1 MIKHLVVAAGLLALP
16 AAALAQN
23 KAPEG
28 AAVGAGA
35 GAVGGAIVGGPVGAA
50 VGAVGGAIVGG
61 LAGSTQKE
69 FHTYVVEQRH
79 PAYTWDGKVV
89 VGGTLPETGVTYY
102 TVPEKY
108 GVKTYRYTV
117 VNDRVVLVDPATR
130 RIVQIVE

>member
-35 GAVGGAIVGGPVGAA
+35 
-50 VGAVGGAIVGG
+50 GAVGGAIVGG